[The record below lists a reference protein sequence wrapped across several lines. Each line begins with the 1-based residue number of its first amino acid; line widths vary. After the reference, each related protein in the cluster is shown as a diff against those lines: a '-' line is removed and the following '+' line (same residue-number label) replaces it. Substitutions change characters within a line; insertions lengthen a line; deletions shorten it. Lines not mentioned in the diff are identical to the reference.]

1 MMKTMRRLPYL
12 LLVLALPV
20 LATQVSEDPLER
32 QVQEISMDLRCA
44 VCQNQPVAESNS
56 DLARDMRALIREQLQ
71 AGKSR
76 EEIMNYFVERYGDYI
91 LLNPPQRGA
100 GTVVWL
106 APVVI
111 LLLVGISGYLFL
123 RHRVRPTMPPPPKLS
138 KEDAARVRAARK
150 EADQ

>member
-1 MMKTMRRLPYL
+1 MRRLLYIF
-12 LLVLALPV
+12 VFLALPA
-20 LATQVSEDPLER
+20 LATQVTEDPLER
-32 QVQEISMDLRCA
+32 QVQDIAKDLRCA

-91 LLNPPQRGA
+91 LLNPPSRGA

-106 APVVI
+106 APMVI

-123 RHRVRPTMPPPPKLS
+123 RHRVRPTLPPPPKLS
-138 KEDAARVRAARK
+138 REDAERVRAARK
-150 EADQ
+150 EAGQ

>member
-1 MMKTMRRLPYL
+1 M
-12 LLVLALPV
+12 PV
-20 LATQVSEDPLER
+20 LAVQVTEDPLDH
-32 QVQEISMDLRCA
+32 QVNDIAKDLRCA

-71 AGKSR
+71 AGKPR

-123 RHRVRPTMPPPPKLS
+123 RHRVRPTLPSPPKLS
-138 KEDAARVRAARK
+138 KEDAERVRAARK
-150 EADQ
+150 EASR

>member
-1 MMKTMRRLPYL
+1 MNIMRRLL
-12 LLVLALPV
+12 FLFVFLAMPV
-20 LATQVSEDPLER
+20 FATQVDEDPMDR
-32 QVQEISMDLRCA
+32 QVQDIAKDLRCA

-56 DLARDMRALIREQLQ
+56 ELAHDMRKLIREQLQ

-91 LLNPPQRGA
+91 LLNPPSRGA

-106 APVVI
+106 APVGI

-123 RHRVRPTMPPPPKLS
+123 RNRVRPTMPLPPKLS
-138 KEDAARVRAARK
+138 KEDAERVRVARK
-150 EADQ
+150 EAGQ